1 MRRPASRQKDSQ
13 ASAAA
18 HPPAIAEGA
27 GHSLATWRA
36 HYDKRGSLR
45 RAALASAAFAALPLG
60 GEAPGAAAAEAD
72 PWDSGASS
80 EEEDGGGGGVA
91 PGPAPGGSGRLATPE
106 PPVADEGAGGDS
118 NGQIEPLI
126 AGDLPSGASAAAG
139 AAAGGTSAA
148 AGAVAAGQL
157 QLALVP
163 PAPRRTLQDLQGL
176 WDAAA
181 PRRGR
186 PPKPPKPAA
195 MAAPPRPRL
204 SYRPQAGC
212 DFLTAYEARHLR
224 GRGADA
230 LLLACRRLL
239 EGTVDAGWTPER
251 AWGGGLG
258 GHPNTAAM
266 MFALAGGKVE
276 FERCDVPGCAN
287 CEAARAARAVTA

>member
-1 MRRPASRQKDSQ
+1 VRRPASRQKTSQ

-60 GEAPGAAAAEAD
+60 GEAPGAAGAEAD

-91 PGPAPGGSGRLATPE
+91 PGTAPGGSGRLATPE
-106 PPVADEGAGGDS
+106 PPVADEGVR

-126 AGDLPSGASAAAG
+126 DPALPAGASAAAG
-139 AAAGGTSAA
+139 AAAGETSAA
-148 AGAVAAGQL
+148 AGAVAARQL

-163 PAPRRTLQDLQGL
+163 AGPKRTLQDLQGL
-176 WDAAA
+176 WDAPA
-181 PRRGR
+181 PRKGR
-186 PPKPPKPAA
+186 RPKPPQPAA
-195 MAAPPRPRL
+195 IAAPPRPRL

-224 GRGADA
+224 SRGVDT

-276 FERCDVPGCAN
+276 FERCDVPGCAS
-287 CEAARAARAVTA
+287 CEAARAARAEAA